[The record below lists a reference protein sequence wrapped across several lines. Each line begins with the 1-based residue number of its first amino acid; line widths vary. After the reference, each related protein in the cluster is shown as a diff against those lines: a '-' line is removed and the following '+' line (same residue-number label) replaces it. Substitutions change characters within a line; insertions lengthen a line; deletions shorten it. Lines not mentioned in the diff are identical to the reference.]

1 MIGTRNLSPT
11 LRELA
16 MVFTRFGNFTF
27 GGGSAT
33 TAVLR
38 DELVVRRGW
47 MTTFNVDLSFA
58 LSRLTPGTNLL
69 AFCTA
74 VGWLLRGWS
83 GAVVALVAGS
93 VPSSLFAVL
102 FTALYEYWS
111 ANPFV
116 RVALHGALAAA
127 VGVMIITG
135 WTLVRPYYRQTSW
148 VEMTVFIGGAFGLA
162 YFLAVPPFRVLLLAA
177 AAGLFWP
184 QREKA

>member
-1 MIGTRNLSPT
+1 M
-11 LRELA
+11 LREQTSSPPLGALA
-16 MVFTRFGNFTF
+16 AVFARFGNFTF

-33 TAVLR
+33 IAVLR
-38 DELVVRRGW
+38 DELVAKRAW
-47 MTTFNVDLSFA
+47 MTTLNVDLSFA

-93 VPSSLFAVL
+93 VPSSVIAVL
-102 FTALYEYWS
+102 FTALYEFWS
-111 ANPFV
+111 ENPFMK
-116 RVALHGALAAA
+116 VALRGALAAA

-135 WTLVRPYYRQTSW
+135 WTLIRPYYRQTSW
-148 VEMTVFIGGAFGLA
+148 LEMVIFVGGAFGLA
-162 YFLAVPPFRVLLLAA
+162 YFLSVPPFRVLLLAA